1 MSSRLCTRLLVRSAT
16 KVPLRM
22 SSASQVKRLVFQYA
36 QRLSVL
42 IFGCLQRIRPPLTS
56 ARYGFIRYVALW
68 TRIHAVYRWRKV
80 CAFCTL
86 GVSLTSTS
94 SPPTCCCTRSAQRS
108 AAQPL
113 LAAPLRSFVYATMR
127 ASLCYV
133 VCYLKY
139 KFRGVAVVLYEY
151 LSL

>member
-1 MSSRLCTRLLVRSAT
+1 MSSRLCTRLLARSAT
-16 KVPLRM
+16 KVPSRM

-68 TRIHAVYRWRKV
+68 IRIHAVYRWRKV

-86 GVSLTSTS
+86 GASHTSTS

-108 AAQPL
+108 AAQRSAAQRSLCSPL
-113 LAAPLRSFVYATMR
+113 LSEPLSTLQCGHRYVI
-127 ASLCYV
+127 LCV
-133 VCYLKY
+133 N
-139 KFRGVAVVLYEY
+139 
-151 LSL
+151 